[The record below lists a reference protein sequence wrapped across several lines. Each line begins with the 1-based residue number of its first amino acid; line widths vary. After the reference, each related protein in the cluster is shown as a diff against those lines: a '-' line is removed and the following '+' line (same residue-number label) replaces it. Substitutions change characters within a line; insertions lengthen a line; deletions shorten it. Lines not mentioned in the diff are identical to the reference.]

1 MGCKGGKDRRLL
13 AAEEHMVE
21 VLRVFM
27 VATQWSVETF
37 SVRLGELAS
46 QGWKVRWVSQ
56 YGGSARGLSLINVNL
71 SRLFLHS
78 LHFPS
83 QVLSSLLFGTSFNV
97 EDVFLN
103 FLQIHSFTLICSAK
117 V

>member
-78 LHFPS
+78 LHFPI
-83 QVLSSLLFGTSFNV
+83 SSSFFIIVWYLMQCRRCLLQ
-97 EDVFLN
+97 FLTDP
-103 FLQIHSFTLICSAK
+103 LVYTDL
-117 V
+117 